1 MKSLSKKVEQL
12 APSGIRAFFDLALGM
27 KDIVSLGVG
36 EPDFVTPWNIRE
48 KVIYSLEQGF
58 TSYTSNKGL
67 LELRE
72 AISQF
77 LKHRHGLSYDP
88 EEEILIT
95 VGVSE
100 ALDLAV
106 RAVLNPGDGV
116 LVPEP
121 SYVSYRAVS
130 FLAGGKPAY
139 LNTSKET
146 GFKITPSQL
155 NKNIKKNTK
164 VLILNYPSNP
174 TGATYTKK
182 ELEEIAKVV
191 ARRNLLVISDEVY
204 DELTY
209 DFKHTAFPS
218 LKGMQKD
225 TVYLNGFSKTYAMTG
240 FRLGYACGPKE
251 IIAAMTK
258 IHQYTM
264 LCASIVSQMGA
275 LEALKGGFKSLEEMK
290 REYRRRRD
298 FLVDGLNNLGLECF
312 KPQGA
317 FYVFPSIKST
327 GLSSLEFAEKLL
339 KQQKVALVPGTAF
352 GPSGKNHIR
361 ISYAAS
367 FENIKEAISRM
378 AKFLKTCR

>member
-27 KDIVSLGVG
+27 KDIISLGVG

-48 KVIYSLEQGF
+48 KVIYSLEQGY

-67 LELRE
+67 LELRQ

-88 EEEILIT
+88 EDEILIT

-106 RAVLNPGDGV
+106 RALLNTGDGV

-121 SYVSYRAVS
+121 SYVSYHAVS
-130 FLAGGKPAY
+130 FLAGGKPVY
-139 LNTSKET
+139 LNTSEEN
-146 GFKITPSQL
+146 GFKITASQL

-164 VLILNYPSNP
+164 VLMLNYPSNP

-182 ELEEIAKVV
+182 ELDEIAKVV

-218 LKGMQKD
+218 LKGMQKN

-298 FLVDGLNNLGLECF
+298 FLVDGLNNLGFWNAF

-317 FYVFPSIKST
+317 FYVFPSVKNT

-339 KQQKVALVPGTAF
+339 KAAKGCAGARALRLARPG
-352 GPSGKNHIR
+352 
-361 ISYAAS
+361 
-367 FENIKEAISRM
+367 
-378 AKFLKTCR
+378 KTI